1 MNKGVF
7 FQRIKYHYKRFLS
20 ILFASLGLA
29 LVVGALTYYLM
40 AYQSGISLTILNY
53 LILLAAFIMILVGAI
68 KGTAVAYS
76 GVLTFIFY
84 ILWDFGSYVV
94 SYSMMSVLSG
104 DWYEVLINSLYLGG
118 SVAALIVGI
127 FLYVRLRQF
136 LVGRY
141 ASYVGL
147 RNLALAFTILAVLFN
162 AITPVLLVYLYAGS
176 EISFVTIFLSVLDPL
191 AVICEALAS
200 FFVITRLKSEY

>member
-20 ILFASLGLA
+20 ILFASLGLT